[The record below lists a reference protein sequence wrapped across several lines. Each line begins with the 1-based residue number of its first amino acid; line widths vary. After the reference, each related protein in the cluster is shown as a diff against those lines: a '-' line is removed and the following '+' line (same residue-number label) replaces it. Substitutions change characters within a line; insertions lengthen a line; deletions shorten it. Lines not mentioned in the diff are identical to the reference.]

1 MEQYCLKDLQDSTST
16 AGQSGLKMS
25 AHCGG
30 KKDASQRCWRLVDL
44 NVSAAPVCQHKRPSK
59 PDPDPAT
66 WTMDKECHQY
76 SSLWNA

>member
-30 KKDASQRCWRLVDL
+30 KKMKKGCESTLLEAR
-44 NVSAAPVCQHKRPSK
+44 
-59 PDPDPAT
+59 
-66 WTMDKECHQY
+66 
-76 SSLWNA
+76 